1 MDYSKYYDEIEK
13 LDNYSLSLKEL
24 FIKFLVYSNLY
35 NIGQKWKN
43 LKKLMN

>member
-1 MDYSKYYDEIEK
+1 MIVT
-13 LDNYSLSLKEL
+13 LSIL
-24 FIKFLVYSNLY
+24 FLVYSNLY